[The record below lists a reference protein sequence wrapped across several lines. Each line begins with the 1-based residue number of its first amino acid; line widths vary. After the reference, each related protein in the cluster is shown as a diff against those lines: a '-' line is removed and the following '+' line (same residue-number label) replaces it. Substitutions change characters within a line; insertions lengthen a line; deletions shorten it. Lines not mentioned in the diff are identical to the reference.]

1 MIVNFF
7 DCETTGLIRA
17 GDLKPPRII
26 DIGIVSIDSDD
37 PNKVL
42 RWGTLVNPGEDI
54 PEEITALTGITT
66 HQVKLQPTFKDILPE
81 LQKRLSAADAF
92 VSHNAYFD
100 VNMLLIEASN
110 ISQRILLPD
119 HVICTVDETYPI
131 LGRRLSLS
139 ELWEYAIGTP
149 YQEKHRAVIDAED
162 LSVICSALK
171 IPVEAYENEW

>member
-1 MIVNFF
+1 MIVNYF

-17 GDLKPPRII
+17 GNLNPPRII
-26 DIGIVSIDSDD
+26 DIGIVSVDTTA

-42 RWGTLVNPGEDI
+42 RWGTLVNPGIDV

-66 HQVKLQPTFKDILPE
+66 PQLKLQPTFEQVLPE
-81 LQKRLSAADAF
+81 LQERLSAAEFF

-100 VNMLLIEASN
+100 VNMLLIEVSLIGQN
-110 ISQRILLPD
+110 ILFPD
-119 HVICTVDETYPI
+119 KVICTVDETYPI

-149 YQEKHRAVIDAED
+149 YKENHRAITDAED

-171 IPVEAYENEW
+171 IPVEAYENER